1 MSKRAKRLKHKQQV
15 QAREEEQESVYM
27 LEAVEGARQ
36 RVFTASTISQLQRL
50 YEHNQILDGD
60 IILQVSRNYCW
71 CVTDH
76 EKLPSLDALSLLT
89 NVPEKEATAAKSTWL
104 VAEKEEEDT
113 IVYSNRIIAALKRD
127 GLWDWKVPYEQ
138 TTEKETQ

>member
-60 IILQVSRNYCW
+60 IILQVSNPT
-71 CVTDH
+71 VH
-76 EKLPSLDALSLLT
+76 
-89 NVPEKEATAAKSTWL
+89 L
-104 VAEKEEEDT
+104 V
-113 IVYSNRIIAALKRD
+113 
-127 GLWDWKVPYEQ
+127 
-138 TTEKETQ
+138 

>member
-36 RVFTASTISQLQRL
+36 RVFTASTLSGLQHL

-60 IILQVSRNYCW
+60 IIVQVSRNYCW
-71 CVTDH
+71 CVTDP
-76 EKLPSLDALSLLT
+76 EKLPSLDALTLLA
-89 NVPEKEATAAKSTWL
+89 NVPEKEATSAKSTWL
-104 VAEKEEEDT
+104 VAEEEEEDT

>member
-36 RVFTASTISQLQRL
+36 RVFTASTISGLQRL

-76 EKLPSLDALSLLT
+76 EKLPSLDALTLMT
-89 NVPEKEATAAKSTWL
+89 NVPEKEAASAKSTWL
-104 VAEKEEEDT
+104 VAEEEEDT

-127 GLWDWKVPYEQ
+127 GLWD
-138 TTEKETQ
+138 